1 MKPVILKTGSTLP
14 ELRQR
19 RGDYEDWI
27 AAGLGL
33 DLAALEVVSVYAG
46 AELPKVSDVLAV
58 VVTGS
63 SAYVSDREPWSERA
77 AGWLA
82 ELVAAGTPL
91 LGICYGHQ
99 LLAHALG
106 GRVER
111 NPRGRE
117 MGTVEVALLP
127 EAGGDPLF
135 RDLGNPLTVQATHL
149 ESVTELPPGAR
160 RLGENALDPHHAF
173 AVGAAAWGV
182 QFHPEF
188 DADVMRAYLVARREI
203 LLGEGIDPGP
213 LERGVTQSPQG
224 PDLLRTFADFAG
236 LRV

>member
-1 MKPVILKTGSTLP
+1 MRPVILKTGSTLP
-14 ELRQR
+14 ELRER

-33 DLAALEVVSVYAG
+33 ELVALEVVSVYAG
-46 AELPKVSDVLAV
+46 AELPKVSGVPAV

-63 SAYVSDREPWSERA
+63 SAYVSDREPWSEDA
-77 AGWLA
+77 ADWLA
-82 ELVAAGTPL
+82 ELVAAGTPV

-117 MGTVEVALLP
+117 MGTVEIVLLP
-127 EAGGDPLF
+127 EAEGDPLLGG
-135 RDLGNPLTVQATHL
+135 LGNPLSVQATHL
-149 ESVTELPPGAR
+149 ESVTELPSGAR
-160 RLGENALDPHHAF
+160 PLGESVLDPHHAF
-173 AVGAAAWGV
+173 AFGDAAWGV

-188 DADVMRAYLVARREI
+188 DAEVMRAYLVARREI
-203 LLGEGIDPGP
+203 LRAEGIAPEP
-213 LERGVTQSPQG
+213 LERGVADCPTGSA
-224 PDLLRTFADFAG
+224 LLKRFADFAG
-236 LRV
+236 FSV

>member
-14 ELRQR
+14 ELRER

-111 NPRGRE
+111 NPCGRE

-149 ESVTELPPGAR
+149 ESVTVLPPGAR

>member
-1 MKPVILKTGSTLP
+1 VKPVILKTGSTLP
-14 ELRQR
+14 ELRER

-135 RDLGNPLTVQATHL
+135 RDLGNPLTVQTTHL

-203 LLGEGIDPGP
+203 LLGEGIDPGT